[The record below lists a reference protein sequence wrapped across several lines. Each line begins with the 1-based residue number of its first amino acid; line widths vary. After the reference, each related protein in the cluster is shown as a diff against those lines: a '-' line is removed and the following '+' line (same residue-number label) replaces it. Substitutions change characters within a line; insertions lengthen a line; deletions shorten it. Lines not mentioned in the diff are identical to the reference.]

1 MRVNFNMLNNYFT
14 ELNKAL
20 SKKKTPAAKTAGKKT
35 APKGSAGVDLALL
48 IEKLEQI
55 IPAGLKISDAK
66 PIDSTGFSPEGSDY
80 IVYRE
85 YCRDITKL
93 MNGYVPF
100 ELIQGA
106 FFTIPELR
114 KNTIADALNRVA
126 TVKKINRFSEE
137 ESEFSVP
144 CFIVTGGAGYPLLE
158 VKNDIVN
165 YYISK
170 GTEAGAEFEIM
181 MIFNEGLII
190 KDWHSGNR
198 SYVGLETGEDTLM
211 WFYIL
216 MTEYL
221 DIEREDDFDIRKYIR
236 SEKPYNE
243 F

>member
-1 MRVNFNMLNNYFT
+1 MLKNYFN
-14 ELNKAL
+14 ELNKSL
-20 SKKKTPAAKTAGKKT
+20 SKKAAPAKGAASK
-35 APKGSAGVDLALL
+35 KGSAKSASPLDSALL
-48 IEKLEQI
+48 IEKLDQI
-55 IPAGLKISDAK
+55 IPSGLKISSAK
-66 PIDSTGFSPEGSDY
+66 PIDATGFSPEGADY
-80 IVYRE
+80 IVYSE

-93 MNGYVPF
+93 MNGYIPF

-106 FFTIPELR
+106 FFTIPDLK

-144 CFIVTGGAGYPLLE
+144 CFLITGGSDYPILD

-170 GTEAGAEFEIM
+170 GVDSGSEFEVM
-181 MIFNEGLII
+181 MVHNQGILI

-198 SYVGLETGEDTLM
+198 NYVGLETGEDTLM

-216 MTEYL
+216 ITEYL
-221 DIEREDDFDIRKYIR
+221 SIERDEEFDIRKYIR
-236 SEKPYNE
+236 SEKVYNE

>member
-1 MRVNFNMLNNYFT
+1 MLRNYFN
-14 ELNKAL
+14 ELNKVL
-20 SKKKTPAAKTAGKKT
+20 SKKAAPAKGAAAKSASKKS
-35 APKGSAGVDLALL
+35 SAKSSSALDSALL
-48 IEKLEQI
+48 IEKLDQI
-55 IPAGLKISDAK
+55 IPSGLKISSAK
-66 PIDSTGFSPEGSDY
+66 PIDATGFSPEGADY

-93 MNGYVPF
+93 MNGYIPF

-106 FFTIPELR
+106 FFTIPDLK

-126 TVKKINRFSEE
+126 AVKKINRFSEE

-144 CFIVTGGAGYPLLE
+144 CFLITGGSDYPILD
-158 VKNDIVN
+158 VKNDVVN

-170 GTEAGAEFEIM
+170 GVDSGSEFEIM
-181 MIFNEGLII
+181 MIHNQGILI
-190 KDWHSGNR
+190 KDWHGGNR

-216 MTEYL
+216 ITEYL
-221 DIEREDDFDIRKYIR
+221 SIERDEDFDMRNYIR
-236 SEKPYNE
+236 SEKVYNE